1 MYRRKILTMTI
12 LVALLMFPLLHVTA
26 QEQSAAS
33 AYSSQFSLRA
43 NLLRWAT
50 LTPNLGVE
58 YRFSPKWAA
67 VLNGSW
73 TSWSWDDKQRRYAL
87 WEVAPEVRCYIY
99 NKVYVG
105 AQFKAG
111 SFNYKLSDTGRQ
123 GDLTGVGITLGYE
136 TPIGKRLS
144 LDFNAALG
152 CLHADYEKYI
162 VENGNRIRTSDN
174 TKNWWGP
181 TSLGITLIYTLN

>member
-1 MYRRKILTMTI
+1 MYI
-12 LVALLMFPLLHVTA
+12 
-26 QEQSAAS
+26 
-33 AYSSQFSLRA
+33 
-43 NLLRWAT
+43 
-50 LTPNLGVE
+50 
-58 YRFSPKWAA
+58 
-67 VLNGSW
+67 
-73 TSWSWDDKQRRYAL
+73 
-87 WEVAPEVRCYIY
+87 
-99 NKVYVG
+99 G

-174 TKNWWGP
+174 TKNWWGL
-181 TSLGITLIYTLN
+181 TSLGITLKYTLN